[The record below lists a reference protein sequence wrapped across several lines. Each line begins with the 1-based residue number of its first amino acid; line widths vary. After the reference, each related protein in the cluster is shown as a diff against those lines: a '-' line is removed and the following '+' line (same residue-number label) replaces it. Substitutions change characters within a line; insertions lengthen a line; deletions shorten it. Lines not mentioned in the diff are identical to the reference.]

1 MKINP
6 MVYILVFFISSIL
19 TCVLP
24 FTTYA
29 QQGASSASAEAR
41 NAVLLVGDHAGINE
55 VDAHSAAI
63 LIAAEFQKLGIS
75 VGDPVYKTP
84 KSGNLYRVTFHRLGE
99 KIMVHLSQENP
110 PGTIILE
117 KQLWIDNI
125 EEMIK
130 AAPRLV
136 DAIVHNKPID
146 STVDMET
153 VTGQEAAEVKK
164 ITGESL
170 WNIGIFGAAIPG
182 ADVFGEPGWEFGWSY
197 ETPKYAVGTEF
208 RGSGNDDF
216 MFASWSI
223 GGRYFFNNK
232 NISPYVGGG
241 VSIFGGSSTTITE
254 RREKDYW
261 SDDEY
266 YYYDDYDTEGDSG
279 LGAYVVGGISM
290 LRLTKS
296 RLKLELR
303 VDRPFFSLPNQDMM
317 PISIGIFFSQH
328 YVPGRAGCWLF

>member
-1 MKINP
+1 MRINP
-6 MVYILVFFISSIL
+6 MFHILTFFILIL
-19 TCVLP
+19 ICVLP
-24 FTTYA
+24 FATYA
-29 QQGASSASAEAR
+29 QQSSASASTR
-41 NAVLLVGDHAGINE
+41 AGAADLWIEENLGIDD
-55 VDAHSAAI
+55 VDAQSAAM
-63 LIAAEFQKLGIS
+63 LIAAEFRKLGFLINH
-75 VGDPVYKTP
+75 PVFEAP
-84 KSGNLYRVTFHRLGE
+84 KQGNVYRINFRRLGG
-99 KIMVHLSQENP
+99 KILVHLSQENP
-110 PGTIILE
+110 LGTVIVE

-125 EEMIK
+125 EEMIQ

-136 DAIVHNKPID
+136 DALVNNKPIA

-153 VTGQEAAEVKK
+153 VTGQEASELKK
-164 ITGESL
+164 MTGESL

-182 ADVFGEPGWEFGWSY
+182 ADVVAEPGWEFGWSY

-216 MFASWSI
+216 MFVSWSI

-241 VSIFGGSSTTITE
+241 FSIFGGSYTTITE
-254 RREKDYW
+254 RREKIWPDE
-261 SDDEY
+261 EY
-266 YYYDDYDTEGDSG
+266 YYYDEHNTEGDSG

-303 VDRPFFSLPNQDMM
+303 VDRPFFSLPDQDIM
-317 PISIGIFFSQH
+317 PITIGIFFSQH
-328 YVPGRAGCWLF
+328 YVPGRSGCWLF

>member
-6 MVYILVFFISSIL
+6 MAYILVFFISSTL

-29 QQGASSASAEAR
+29 QQSASSASTEVR

-110 PGTIILE
+110 PGTVILE

-170 WNIGIFGAAIPG
+170 WNVGIFGVTLPG

-197 ETPKYAVGTEF
+197 ETPKYAVGTEV
-208 RGSGNDDF
+208 RGSGNDNF

-241 VSIFGGSSTTITE
+241 VSIFGGSYTTITE
-254 RREKDYW
+254 RRDKDWY
-261 SDDEY
+261 DDEY
-266 YYYDDYDTEGDSG
+266 YYYDDYNTEGDSG

-303 VDRPFFSLPNQDMM
+303 VDRPFYSLPNQDMM